1 MYATASEVATMDF
14 VRLRSVPV
22 PRILAYLATDDNSI
36 GSEYIIIEKAPG
48 NELEEH
54 WYTMA
59 ERQRLKM
66 IFEIVKIEARLFSI
80 QLRAY

>member
-1 MYATASEVATMDF
+1 M
-14 VRLRSVPV
+14 
-22 PRILAYLATDDNSI
+22 
-36 GSEYIIIEKAPG
+36 EKAPG
-48 NELEEH
+48 NELGEL

-80 QLRAY
+80 RLPGFGSILLRA